1 MCRSAEIYEQGNH
14 DLGYTFHTPDA
25 NSGNPLFLPDAQTG
39 GLPPRV
45 AVTLPCALLNQFS
58 FFFWGGSRAGLSG
71 GGGVFRALVN

>member
-45 AVTLPCALLNQFS
+45 AVPLPCALLNRFS
-58 FFFWGGSRAGLSG
+58 FFLGRQQGWFFWGGFSRPS
-71 GGGVFRALVN
+71 